1 MFNGRRWP
9 VAGLLAGVAA
19 LAVATVTPAQAAG
32 TPAGSASTVSTVSTA
47 AATSGAG
54 LASASGYWTTQRMAN
69 ARSGDLL
76 APKPSAAS
84 TAQST
89 PRGGVR
95 GSVAP
100 SAATKPLPQS
110 QGSARSRSGD
120 VSTMAVSA
128 SATVGR
134 AFFHNPTDGLDYS
147 CSASAL
153 NSGSKEL
160 VLTAGHCVHGGA
172 GGTWATNW
180 VFVPLYNYGSQP
192 YGQWSA
198 KYFTTFNSWMSSS
211 DLNRD
216 VAMVTMWPN
225 GSGALVNVVGGNGL
239 AWNWGFYNPVTILG
253 YPAQYPYDGGW
264 QWACQGTT
272 TRFGSEYKVALQ
284 CGFTGGSSGGPWLLQ
299 YDNNTGLGYANG
311 AMSTLEPSTGW
322 NRASYFDDAVYN
334 MYASVANLT

>member
-1 MFNGRRWP
+1 MFNRRRWP
-9 VAGLLAGVAA
+9 VAGLLAAVVA
-19 LAVATVTPAQAAG
+19 VGMATVAPVSAGAA
-32 TPAGSASTVSTVSTA
+32 P
-47 AATSGAG
+47 AG
-54 LASASGYWTTQRMAN
+54 LAQASTTVAASGSGLAAQAYWSTDRMAH
-69 ARSGDLL
+69 ALSGDLL
-76 APKPSAAS
+76 APKAGGTSAAKPAPQ
-84 TAQST
+84 TGA
-89 PRGGVR
+89 R

-100 SAATKPLPQS
+100 STATKPITK
-110 QGSARSRSGD
+110 ARGMAHSRSSD
-120 VSTMAVSA
+120 VSTLAVSA

-134 AFFHNPTDGLDYS
+134 AFFHNPSNGLDYA

-172 GGTWATNW
+172 GGTWMTNW

-216 VAMVTMWPN
+216 VGMVTMFPN

-239 AWNWGFYNPVTILG
+239 AWNWGFYNPVTVLG
-253 YPAQYPYDGGW
+253 YPAEYPYDGGW

-272 TRFGSEYKVALQ
+272 TRFGSEYTVALQ

-322 NRASYFDDAVYN
+322 NRASYFDDSVYN

>member
-1 MFNGRRWP
+1 MFHRRQWS
-9 VAGLLAGVAA
+9 VAGLLAGVVA
-19 LAVATVTPAQAAG
+19 LAVATVTPAQAAS
-32 TPAGSASTVSTVSTA
+32 TAAGAGVSTVA
-47 AATSGAG
+47 AKSS
-54 LASASGYWTTQRMAN
+54 ASASGYWTSQRMAN
-69 ARSGDLL
+69 ARSGDQL
-76 APKPSAAS
+76 APKAAG
-84 TAQST
+84 TATQA
-89 PRGGVR
+89 PRGGTR

-100 SAATKPLPQS
+100 SMPTKPLQS
-110 QGSARSRSGD
+110 QGTAHSRSGD
-120 VSTMAVSA
+120 VSMMAVSA

-134 AFFHNPTDGLDYS
+134 AFFHNPSNGYDYS

-160 VLTAGHCVHGGA
+160 VLTAAHCVHGGA
-172 GGTWATNW
+172 GGTWMTNW

-198 KYFTTFNSWMSSS
+198 KYLTTFNSWISSS
-211 DLNRD
+211 DLSRD
-216 VAMVTMWPN
+216 VGMVTVYPN

-253 YPAQYPYDGGW
+253 YPAEYPYDGGW
-264 QWACQGTT
+264 QQACQGTT
-272 TRFGSEYKVALQ
+272 TRFGSEYDVALQ

-334 MYASVANLT
+334 MYTSVANVT

>member
-1 MFNGRRWP
+1 
-9 VAGLLAGVAA
+9 
-19 LAVATVTPAQAAG
+19 
-32 TPAGSASTVSTVSTA
+32 
-47 AATSGAG
+47 
-54 LASASGYWTTQRMAN
+54 MAH
-69 ARSGDLL
+69 ARSGDSL
-76 APKPSAAS
+76 APKPSATPTTQSGKPTGAPGS
-84 TAQST
+84 IAPTTAKK
-89 PRGGVR
+89 P
-95 GSVAP
+95 AP
-100 SAATKPLPQS
+100 EGRRAAHSLK
-110 QGSARSRSGD
+110 G
-120 VSTMAVSA
+120 VSTLAASA

-134 AFFHNPTDGLDYS
+134 AFFHNPVNGYDYA

-172 GGTWATNW
+172 GGTWMTNW

-211 DLNRD
+211 DLSRD
-216 VAMVTMWPN
+216 VGMVTVYPN
-225 GSGALVNVVGGNGL
+225 SSGALVNVVGGNGL

-253 YPAQYPYDGGW
+253 YPAEYPYDGGW
-264 QWACQGTT
+264 QQYCQGTT
-272 TRFGSEYKVALQ
+272 TRFGSEYDVALQ

-334 MYASVANLT
+334 MYTSIANVT

>member
-1 MFNGRRWP
+1 MFHGRRWP
-9 VAGLLAGVAA
+9 VAGLLAGVVA
-19 LAVATVTPAQAAG
+19 LGMATATPTQAA
-32 TPAGSASTVSTVSTA
+32 TPAGGAAQLSTVP
-47 AATSGAG
+47 ATSAAG
-54 LASASGYWTTQRMAN
+54 LASASGYWTAERMAK
-69 ARSGDLL
+69 ARPGDQLV
-76 APKPSAAS
+76 PKAAAS
-84 TAQST
+84 VAQSA
-89 PRGGVR
+89 PRGGAP

-100 SAATKPLPQS
+100 SKATKPAPRDR
-110 QGSARSRSGD
+110 GTAHSRSAD

-128 SATVGR
+128 SSTVGR
-134 AFFHNPTDGLDYS
+134 AFFHNPVNGFDYS

-153 NSGSKEL
+153 NSGSKSL

-172 GGTWATNW
+172 GGTWMTNW

-198 KYFTTFNSWMSSS
+198 KYFTTFTSWMNSS

-225 GSGALVNVVGGNGL
+225 ASGALVNVVGGNGL
-239 AWNWGFYNPVTILG
+239 AWNWGFYNPVTVLG
-253 YPAQYPYDGGW
+253 YPAEYPYDGGW

>member
-1 MFNGRRWP
+1 MFTGRRWP
-9 VAGLLAGVAA
+9 VAGVLAGVVALGMATAA
-19 LAVATVTPAQAAG
+19 PTQAATASG
-32 TPAGSASTVSTVSTA
+32 AAQASTV
-47 AATSGAG
+47 AATPASG
-54 LASASGYWTTQRMAN
+54 LAAASGYWTAERMAH
-69 ARSGDLL
+69 ARSGDQL
-76 APKPSAAS
+76 APKANGAAAQ
-84 TAQST
+84 TA
-89 PRGGVR
+89 PRGGAP
-95 GSVAP
+95 GTVAP
-100 SAATKPLPQS
+100 SAATRPAPQNR
-110 QGSARSRSGD
+110 GTAHSRSGD

-128 SATVGR
+128 SSTVGR
-134 AFFHNPTDGLDYS
+134 AFFHNPANGYDYS

-172 GGTWATNW
+172 GGTWMTNW

-198 KYFTTFNSWMSSS
+198 KYFTTFNSWISSS

-225 GSGALVNVVGGNGL
+225 ASGALVNVVGGNGL

-253 YPAQYPYDGGW
+253 YPAEYPYDGGW

>member
-1 MFNGRRWP
+1 MFDRRRWP
-9 VAGLLAGVAA
+9 VAGLVAA
-19 LAVATVTPAQAAG
+19 GAVVLGMTAMAPAQAAS
-32 TPAGSASTVSTVSTA
+32 PAGPAQASTTVA
-47 AATSGAG
+47 ASRAG
-54 LASASGYWTTQRMAN
+54 LAASYWTTDRMAH
-69 ARSGDLL
+69 ALPGDLL
-76 APKPSAAS
+76 APKPTAA
-84 TAQST
+84 TGHAV
-89 PRGGVR
+89 PRTGAP

-100 SAATKPLPQS
+100 SAAAKPLKAPAAAHAKP
-110 QGSARSRSGD
+110 GG
-120 VSTMAVSA
+120 VSTLAVSA

-134 AFFHNPTDGLDYS
+134 AFFHNQTDGLDYS

-172 GGTWATNW
+172 GGTWHSNW

-198 KYFTTFNSWMSSS
+198 KYFTTFNSWISSS
-211 DLNRD
+211 DLDRD
-216 VAMVTMWPN
+216 VGMVTVYPN

-239 AWNWGFYNPVTILG
+239 AWNWGFYNAITILG
-253 YPAQYPYDGGW
+253 YPAQAPYDGGW
-264 QWACQGTT
+264 QQYCQGTT

-311 AMSTLEPSTGW
+311 AMSTLDYSTGW
-322 NRASYFDDAVYN
+322 NRASYFDDSVYN
-334 MYASVANLT
+334 MFASVANLT

>member
-1 MFNGRRWP
+1 MFDRRRWP
-9 VAGLLAGVAA
+9 VAGLLAGVLAA
-19 LAVATVTPAQAAG
+19 GVAVGAPAQAAA
-32 TPAGSASTVSTVSTA
+32 P
-47 AATSGAG
+47 AG
-54 LASASGYWTTQRMAN
+54 LAQASTTTVSASAPGLAATYWTADRMAH
-69 ARSGDLL
+69 ALPGDLL
-76 APKPSAAS
+76 APKAGAAS
-84 TAQST
+84 TPA
-89 PRGGVR
+89 PRTGAP

-100 SAATKPLPQS
+100 SKATKPVKAP
-110 QGSARSRSGD
+110 GSAHARAGD
-120 VSTMAVSA
+120 VSTLAVSA

-134 AFFHNPTDGLDYS
+134 AFFHNQTNGLDYS

-172 GGTWATNW
+172 GGTWHSNW

-216 VAMVTMWPN
+216 VGMVTMWPN

-239 AWNWGFYNPVTILG
+239 AWNWGFYNPITILG
-253 YPAQYPYDGGW
+253 YPAQPPYDGGW
-264 QWACQGTT
+264 QQYCQGTT

>member
-1 MFNGRRWP
+1 MFNRRRWP
-9 VAGLLAGVAA
+9 VAGLLAAVVA
-19 LAVATVTPAQAAG
+19 VSMATVAPAQAAP
-32 TPAGSASTVSTVSTA
+32 PASLAQASTTVSASS
-47 AATSGAG
+47 AG
-54 LASASGYWTTQRMAN
+54 LAATYWTTDRMAH
-69 ARSGDLL
+69 ALPGDLL
-76 APKPSAAS
+76 APKPAAAS
-84 TAQST
+84 TAT
-89 PRGGVR
+89 PAPRTGAR

-100 SAATKPLPQS
+100 SPATRPVPAR
-110 QGSARSRSGD
+110 GSAHSRSGD
-120 VSTMAVSA
+120 VSTLAVSA

-134 AFFHNPTDGLDYS
+134 AFFHNPSNGLDYS

-153 NSGSKEL
+153 NSASKEL

-172 GGTWATNW
+172 GGTWMTNW

-216 VAMVTMWPN
+216 VGMVTMWPN

-239 AWNWGFYNPVTILG
+239 AWNWGFYNPVTVLG
-253 YPAQYPYDGGW
+253 YPAEYPYDGGW

-272 TRFGSEYKVALQ
+272 TRFGSEYTVALQ

-311 AMSTLEPSTGW
+311 AMSTLEPATGW
-322 NRASYFDDAVYN
+322 NRASYFDDSVYN

>member
-1 MFNGRRWP
+1 MFNRRQWP
-9 VAGLLAGVAA
+9 AAGLLAGVVA
-19 LAVATVTPAQAAG
+19 LSLTTVAPAQAATTSTG
-32 TPAGSASTVSTVSTA
+32 AAGKVSTTVP
-47 AATSGAG
+47 ATSGAG
-54 LASASGYWTTQRMAN
+54 LASASGYWTAERMAK
-69 ARSGDLL
+69 ARPGDQL
-76 APKPSAAS
+76 APKSAAS
-84 TAQST
+84 TAQSA
-89 PRGGVR
+89 PRSGPR

-100 SAATKPLPQS
+100 SAATKPLPRKP
-110 QGSARSRSGD
+110 GSAHSRSGD
-120 VSTMAVSA
+120 VSTLAVSA

-134 AFFHNPTDGLDYS
+134 AFFHNPANGYDYS

-172 GGTWATNW
+172 GGTWMTNW

-198 KYFTTFNSWMSSS
+198 KYFTTFNSWISSS

-225 GSGALVNVVGGNGL
+225 SSGALVNVVGGNGL
-239 AWNWGFYNPVTILG
+239 AWNWGFYNPVTVLG

-264 QWACQGTT
+264 QQACQGTT
-272 TRFGSEYKVALQ
+272 TRFGSEYTVALQ

-311 AMSTLEPSTGW
+311 AMSTLEPATGW

>member
-1 MFNGRRWP
+1 MAP
-9 VAGLLAGVAA
+9 
-19 LAVATVTPAQAAG
+19 TAQAS
-32 TPAGSASTVSTVSTA
+32 TPKSSTTDASTTV
-47 AATSGAG
+47 AATSGSG
-54 LASASGYWTTQRMAN
+54 FASPSGYWTAERMAN

-84 TAQST
+84 TTRPA
-89 PRGGVR
+89 PGGGAP

-100 SAATKPLPQS
+100 SAATKPLQS
-110 QGSARSRSGD
+110 RGSAHSRSGD

-134 AFFHNPTDGLDYS
+134 AFFHNPVNGYDYS

-172 GGTWATNW
+172 GGTWMSNW

-211 DLNRD
+211 DLSRD
-216 VAMVTMWPN
+216 VGMVTVYPN

-253 YPAQYPYDGGW
+253 YPAEYPYDGGW
-264 QWACQGTT
+264 QQACQGTT
-272 TRFGSEYKVALQ
+272 TRFGSEYDVALQ

-334 MYASVANLT
+334 MYNSIANVT

>member
-1 MFNGRRWP
+1 MFNRRSWP
-9 VAGLLAGVAA
+9 AAGLLAGVVA
-19 LAVATVTPAQAAG
+19 LSLTTVAPAQAATG
-32 TPAGSASTVSTVSTA
+32 QAGGAAQATTA
-47 AATSGAG
+47 KATSAAG
-54 LASASGYWTTQRMAN
+54 VASASAYWTTERMAR
-69 ARSGDLL
+69 ARSGEEL
-76 APKPSAAS
+76 APKASAA
-84 TAQST
+84 TAQPA
-89 PRGGVR
+89 PRSGPR

-100 SAATKPLPQS
+100 SAATKPLPRKP
-110 QGSARSRSGD
+110 GTAHSRAGD
-120 VSTMAVSA
+120 VSTLAVSA

-134 AFFHNPTDGLDYS
+134 AFFHNPVNGFDYS

-172 GGTWATNW
+172 GGTWMTNW

-198 KYFTTFNSWMSSS
+198 KYFTTFNSWISSS

-225 GSGALVNVVGGNGL
+225 ASGALVNVVGGNGL

-253 YPAQYPYDGGW
+253 YPAEYPYDGGW

-284 CGFTGGSSGGPWLLQ
+284 CGFTGGSSGSPWLLQ

-311 AMSTLEPSTGW
+311 AMSTLDYSTGW
-322 NRASYFDDAVYN
+322 NRASYFDDSVYN